1 MSELVGPDGKAPVW
15 DGAAWVSADRRHWWN
30 GAGWVRIKKRGFEPP
45 IMLIGLIVLL
55 LGAVWLVATHYPKPA
70 PEPYGVTNTKI
81 DSPQQFEFDY
91 RSKTDCKDITFFY
104 KFYDQNGKLVD
115 QRQDE
120 KHNVVLKDKTY
131 HIDVAN
137 FGAGIAATAVRF
149 DAIPTCR
156 A

>member
-1 MSELVGPDGKAPVW
+1 MLLVIVEPVELQEELSPSDA
-15 DGAAWVSADRRHWWN
+15 
-30 GAGWVRIKKRGFEPP
+30 
-45 IMLIGLIVLL
+45 VLL
-55 LGAVWLVATHYPKPA
+55 LSSA
-70 PEPYGVTNTKI
+70 PEPYGVMNAKI

-120 KHNVVLKDKTY
+120 KHNPVLKDKTY